1 MFDGNTSL
9 RGAGETFEYTQEMI
23 REIIR
28 CKEDILYFAEN
39 YFYIQNLDRGKIKI
53 PLWGFQKSL
62 IKAIKEP
69 PNGKKHVCVLAA
81 RQMSKTTVT
90 TIYLLHEMLFRKDY
104 TIAILANREATSIEI
119 LGRIQMAYQLIPLW
133 MQRGVVEYNKKTI
146 RLENGVRVMASSTSS
161 NSIRGFSINCVDEAG
176 VVTIKHDAG
185 NIEITTIKNLKTYM
199 EYCGVIQDKHFYKNN
214 NNIKVLTDDGYKDFR
229 GITSIKQ
236 DTIKLLFE
244 SGVELVTTP
253 EHKIF
258 DNMLNK
264 YNASEFVGKY
274 SYNIGIC
281 DDLCIKMKI
290 FEEREV
296 CDLVDVSDV
305 NRFYYNTKLISN
317 CIFLDEAG
325 FVPDYI
331 WDDFQASVMPT
342 ISSSK
347 NGKIIM
353 VSTPNGLNHFYT
365 IYRAGVIGENDFYSV
380 KLPWHLHPDRDEAW
394 KDGILR
400 SGYSKQQFESEYNCK
415 FIGSSSQLIE
425 ADKLEE
431 LTPKEPIDISH
442 YSGALQIYEQP
453 IEGEKY
459 IIGVDPGKGSGNDY
473 SVIQVLRINNVA
485 EIRQVAVFRSNY
497 IKIDKLVDI
506 TIGISDFYNECE
518 VMAESND
525 VGELFCSEL
534 WNKKN
539 FERLL
544 NCDKKGLGVRATRKS
559 KLEGNML
566 LKKYIENG
574 WLEICDKRT
583 IYELSRYI
591 EVSPNVFHAEGQNE
605 NDDCVSSL
613 IWALY
618 YVTTDFFDGTETKSE
633 DGEKNSFSS
642 FAIMDGNVVGNGF
655 EDYNYGSPYGN
666 YGGYGD
672 NFGNNDNG
680 FGFL

>member
-1 MFDGNTSL
+1 MFNGDPLL
-9 RGAGETFEYTQEMI
+9 RGAGETYEYTPEMI

-28 CKEDILYFAEN
+28 CKEDILYFAEK
-39 YFYIQNLDRGKIKI
+39 YFYIMTIDKGKILI
-53 PLWGFQKSL
+53 PLWEFQKQL
-62 IKAIKEP
+62 LKCLVDTPDNKR
-69 PNGKKHVCVLAA
+69 HVCVLSA
-81 RQMSKTTVT
+81 RQMSKTTIS
-90 TIYLLHEMLFRKDY
+90 TIYLLHSALFGKDENFG
-104 TIAILANREATSIEI
+104 ILANKESTAIEI
-119 LGRIQMAYQLIPLW
+119 LSRIQMSYSLLPLW
-133 MQRGVVEYNKKTI
+133 LQRGVVEWNRKTFA
-146 RLENGVRVMASSTSS
+146 LENGVRLIAQATSGNALRGYSISKLFCDEISFVADHIWEQFYSSIYPS
-161 NSIRGFSINCVDEAG
+161 
-176 VVTIKHDAG
+176 
-185 NIEITTIKNLKTYM
+185 
-199 EYCGVIQDKHFYKNN
+199 
-214 NNIKVLTDDGYKDFR
+214 
-229 GITSIKQ
+229 
-236 DTIKLLFE
+236 
-244 SGVELVTTP
+244 
-253 EHKIF
+253 
-258 DNMLNK
+258 
-264 YNASEFVGKY
+264 
-274 SYNIGIC
+274 
-281 DDLCIKMKI
+281 
-290 FEEREV
+290 
-296 CDLVDVSDV
+296 
-305 NRFYYNTKLISN
+305 
-317 CIFLDEAG
+317 
-325 FVPDYI
+325 
-331 WDDFQASVMPT
+331 
-342 ISSSK
+342 ISSGERS
-347 NGKIIM
+347 KIIM
-353 VSTPNGLNHFYT
+353 VSTPNGLNHFYD
-365 IYRAGVIGENDFYSV
+365 IYKKAVAGENDYYPV
-380 KLPWHLHPDRDEAW
+380 KIPWWSHPKRDEKW
-394 KDGILR
+394 KQNMIRDCG
-400 SGYSKQQFESEYNCK
+400 QQRFNVEFGCRFS
-415 FIGSSSQLIE
+415 GSSSQLIE

-453 IEGEKY
+453 IDGEKY

-485 EIRQVAVFRSNY
+485 EIKQVAVFRSNY
-497 IKIDKLVDI
+497 IKVDKLVDI
-506 TIGISDFYNECE
+506 TIGISDFYNQCE

-525 VGELFCSEL
+525 VGELFCSDL

-539 FERLL
+539 FDRLL

-559 KLEGNML
+559 KLEGNLL

-618 YVTTDFFDGTETKSE
+618 YVTTDFFDGAETKSE

>member
-1 MFDGNTSL
+1 MFDGNTTL
-9 RGAGETFEYTQEMI
+9 RGAGETFEYSQEMI

-39 YFYIQNLDRGKIKI
+39 YFYIQNLDKGKIKI

-62 IKAIKEP
+62 IKVIKNP
-69 PNGKKHVCVLAA
+69 PNNKKHVCILAA

-104 TIAILANREATSIEI
+104 TIAVLANREATAIEI
-119 LGRIQMAYQLIPLW
+119 LGRIQMAYQLLPLW
-133 MQRGVVEYNKKTI
+133 MQRGVIEYNKKTI
-146 RLENGVRVMASSTSS
+146 RLENGVRILASSTSS
-161 NSIRGFSINCVDEAG
+161 NSIRGFSINCCFVDESAW
-176 VVTIKHDAG
+176 IA
-185 NIEITTIKNLKTYM
+185 
-199 EYCGVIQDKHFYKNN
+199 
-214 NNIKVLTDDGYKDFR
+214 
-229 GITSIKQ
+229 
-236 DTIKLLFE
+236 
-244 SGVELVTTP
+244 
-253 EHKIF
+253 
-258 DNMLNK
+258 
-264 YNASEFVGKY
+264 
-274 SYNIGIC
+274 
-281 DDLCIKMKI
+281 
-290 FEEREV
+290 
-296 CDLVDVSDV
+296 
-305 NRFYYNTKLISN
+305 
-317 CIFLDEAG
+317 
-325 FVPDYI
+325 DYI
-331 WDDFQASVMPT
+331 WEDFQASVMPT

-380 KLPWHLHPDRDEAW
+380 KLPWHLHPDRDEEW
-394 KDGILR
+394 KEGILR
-400 SGYSKQQFESEYNCK
+400 SGYSKQQFSQEFDCR
-415 FIGSSSQLIE
+415 FLGSSSQLIE

-485 EIRQVAVFRSNY
+485 EIKQVAVFRSNY

-618 YVTTDFFDGTETKSE
+618 YVTTDFFDGLETKSE

>member
-1 MFDGNTSL
+1 MFDGNVSL
-9 RGAGETFEYTQEMI
+9 RGAGETFEYTPEMI

-28 CKEDILYFAEN
+28 CKEDILYFAEH
-39 YFYIQNLDRGKIKI
+39 YFYIQNLDKGKIKI

-69 PNGKKHVCVLAA
+69 PNGKKHICILAA

-104 TIAILANREATSIEI
+104 TIAILANREATAIEI
-119 LGRIQMAYQLIPLW
+119 LGRIQMAYQLLPLW
-133 MQRGVVEYNKKTI
+133 MQRGAVEYNKKTI

-161 NSIRGFSINCVDEAG
+161 NSIRGFSINCVSEDG
-176 VVTIKHDAG
+176 VVTVKYNDGTIETLSIK
-185 NIEITTIKNLKTYM
+185 TLKTKL
-199 EYCGVIQDKHFYKNN
+199 EYCGIIQQKHFYKNN
-214 NNIKVLTDDGYKDFR
+214 NGIEVLTDAGYKFFQ
-229 GITSIKQ
+229 GVTSIKQ
-236 DTIKLLFE
+236 NTIKLIFE
-244 SGVELVTTP
+244 SGIELITTP
-253 EHKIF
+253 DHNIF
-258 DNMLNK
+258 DNHLNK
-264 YNASEFVGKY
+264 YKAVDFFGKIPN
-274 SYNIGIC
+274 SCGVENDIC
-281 DDLCIKMKI
+281 VDVQI
-290 FEEREV
+290 FKDCEV
-296 CDLVDVSDV
+296 CDLIDVSDV
-305 NRFYYNTKLISN
+305 NRFYYNSKLVSN
-317 CIFLDEAG
+317 CIFLDEAA

-331 WDDFQASVMPT
+331 WEDFQASVMPT

-353 VSTPNGLNHFYT
+353 VSTPNGLNHFYN
-365 IYRAGVIGENDFYSV
+365 IYRGGVLGETDFYSV

-394 KDGILR
+394 KEGILR
-400 SGYSKQQFESEYNCK
+400 SGYSKQQFQSEYNCK

-425 ADKLEE
+425 ADALEE

-473 SVIQVLRINNVA
+473 SVIQVLKISSVA
-485 EIRQVAVFRSNY
+485 EIKQVAVFRSNY
-497 IKIDKLVDI
+497 IKVDKLVDI

-559 KLEGNML
+559 KLEGNLL

-574 WLEICDKRT
+574 WLSVCDKRT

-618 YVTTDFFDGTETKSE
+618 YVTTDFFDGAEVKSE
-633 DGEKNSFSS
+633 DGEKNSFSN
-642 FAIMDGNVVGNGF
+642 FAIMDGSVIGNGF
-655 EDYNYGSPYGN
+655 EDYNYGNSYNSYGDYGN
-666 YGGYGD
+666 
-672 NFGNNDNG
+672 NFGNTDNG